1 MAHGETPIPRGFLWE
16 DFSLACIP
24 AAAAFAISATLGAL
38 YALTMFSPEFILGI
52 GGFWDAPAGI
62 MAGSIADME
71 TTFSGY
77 TYFVRDEW
85 RLPLLYVPQLGT
97 PEGSNAGMTDVVPW
111 VALLGKE
118 IFHVF
123 GLYIN
128 PYGVWTALMFVG
140 NGMAMTFLLRAVD
153 QRSLLATIA
162 GTGFGIMMPALHYRF
177 GHLALSAHCLVV
189 SSLAGY
195 FYRSRGAV
203 LKSELAEWSLYF
215 LALLTNIYLAAMC
228 AAIFAASTVRAAAS
242 RELTVFSAALRM
254 AMLIAGSLVILLAL
268 GMIGG
273 GVPFGAFGFGH
284 FSMNLTSLVWPDHL
298 GVLGQQEGYAFI
310 GLGTLALLLAAL
322 TKIDSNLSATAR
334 RHWPLMAVLVL
345 CAVFAMS
352 NEIYFGPWKVLHIP
366 LPDVL
371 ISGVFGIFRSSGRFI
386 WPVMYFLPFAAV
398 ATVLRNQTPRKAAAF
413 IGLALALQ
421 FLSVSPWHRA
431 VAEAAAVQR
440 PPQADKDLADLLAAS
455 ERVEIYPSFQCA
467 GRSSPLASL
476 QRRVSLQMLTAPT
489 LKPINSVYLA
499 RSQRDC
505 EAEVPP
511 RELVPGTLYFFFD
524 DEAAE
529 SLNRYPAQV
538 CKAGP
543 EETICA
549 LPASRP
555 IARETVSFP

>member
-1 MAHGETPIPRGFLWE
+1 MAQAEEQSSGRSDWAAYLFLALPA
-16 DFSLACIP
+16 SG
-24 AAAAFAISATLGAL
+24 AAAISFLLGLL
-38 YALTMFSPEFILGI
+38 YAATMFSPAFIFGI

-77 TYFVRDEW
+77 MYFVRDEW
-85 RLPLLYVPQLGT
+85 RFPLLHVPQLGT

-111 VALLGKE
+111 VALLGKA
-118 IFHVF
+118 IFHVL

-128 PYGVWTALMFVG
+128 PYGIWTALMFVG
-140 NGMAMTFLLRAVD
+140 NGMAMTFLLRAVE

-162 GTGFGIMMPALHYRF
+162 GTGFGLMMPALHYRF

-195 FYRSRGAV
+195 FYRSRGAGF
-203 LKSELAEWSLYF
+203 KSELAEWSIYF

-228 AAIFAASTVRAAAS
+228 GAIFTASTVRAITA

-254 AMLIAGSLVILLAL
+254 AMLIAGSLAVLLAL
-268 GMIGG
+268 GMIGN
-273 GVPFGAFGFGH
+273 GVTFAAFGFGH
-284 FSMNLTSLVWPDHL
+284 FSMNLTSLFWPDHF

-334 RHWPLMAVLVL
+334 RHWPLVAVLVL
-345 CAVFAMS
+345 CAVFAAS

-386 WPVMYFLPFAAV
+386 WPLMYFLPFAAV
-398 ATVLRNQTPRKAAAF
+398 ATVLRNHTPRNAAVF
-413 IGLALALQ
+413 IGMALALQ
-421 FLSVSPWHRA
+421 FLSVSPWHGA
-431 VAEAAAVQR
+431 VAEAAAHR
-440 PPQADKDLADLLAAS
+440 PPQADKNLADLLAAS

-476 QRRVSLQMLTAPT
+476 QRRVSLQMLTAPA

-529 SLNRYPAQV
+529 SLKRYPAQA

-549 LPASRP
+549 VPAPQGSVAER
-555 IARETVSFP
+555 